1 MTDVTVQ
8 DRELLEAWR
17 NVANSK
23 LVEFRRQCWRL
34 SMLVRQGVVCKQ
46 AAVDRLYEIAI
57 AHALVRALGE
67 ERVEAII
74 SEAFSDVEFRPMLA
88 ELKHAGLFSGEG
100 GTGKSNI
107 ELTKDVARVTG
118 KGWFGSMPEP
128 DPAITLVEAIKQSVR
143 DGGIAVLK
151 EPATRDRLSQCDR
164 AARAEIDRW
173 LTRFKSKVPA

>member
-1 MTDVTVQ
+1 MTTVQ

-23 LVEFRRQCWRL
+23 LVEFRRECWRL

-46 AAVDRLYEIAI
+46 AAVDRLYEIGI

-88 ELKHAGLFSGEG
+88 SGEG
-100 GTGKSNI
+100 GTGKSII
-107 ELTKDVARVTG
+107 ELTEDVARVAG

-128 DPAITLVEAIKQSVR
+128 GPAITLVEAIKQSVR
-143 DGGIAVLK
+143 DRGIAVLK
-151 EPATRDRLSQCDR
+151 EPATRDWLSQCDR

>member
-23 LVEFRRQCWRL
+23 LVEYRRQCWRL
-34 SMLVRQGVVCKQ
+34 SMLVRQSVVCKQ
-46 AAVDRLYEIAI
+46 AAVDRLHEIAI

-74 SEAFSDVEFRPMLA
+74 SEAFSDVELRPTLA
-88 ELKHAGLFSGEG
+88 ELKQAGLFSGEG
-100 GTGKSNI
+100 G
-107 ELTKDVARVTG
+107 AG

-128 DPAITLVEAIKQSVR
+128 GPAITLVEAIKQNVR
-143 DGGIAVLK
+143 DRGIAALK
-151 EPATRDRLSQCDR
+151 EPATRDRLSQCDQ

>member
-1 MTDVTVQ
+1 MTTVQ
-8 DRELLEAWR
+8 DRELREAWR

-67 ERVEAII
+67 ERVEALI
-74 SEAFSDVEFRPMLA
+74 SEAFSGIEFRPILA
-88 ELKHAGLFSGEG
+88 ELKKAGLFSGEG
-100 GTGKSNI
+100 ATGKSII

-118 KGWFGSMPEP
+118 KGWLGSMPEP
-128 DPAITLVEAIKQSVR
+128 APAITLVEAIKQRVR
-143 DGGIAVLK
+143 DRGIAVLK
-151 EPATRDRLSQCDR
+151 EPATRDRLSQCDQ

-173 LTRFKSKVPA
+173 LTRFKSKVPAR

>member
-1 MTDVTVQ
+1 MNEN
-8 DRELLEAWR
+8 ELLDQFAIRQDGTWR
-17 NVANSK
+17 AHVITLPWIDMSSWDHEPIPEREWAIPDRVP
-23 LVEFRRQCWRL
+23 L
-34 SMLVRQGVVCKQ
+34 KQ
-46 AAVDRLYEIAI
+46 
-57 AHALVRALGE
+57 
-67 ERVEAII
+67 
-74 SEAFSDVEFRPMLA
+74 
-88 ELKHAGLFSGEG
+88 AGLFSGEG

-128 DPAITLVEAIKQSVR
+128 GPAITLVEAIKQSVR